1 MGDVRSGRTFAAPT
15 SDAGETRWVLR
26 PSADRPAVPF
36 VVIGYVHGMG
46 EGRKTLALWAIAA
59 CAAACALWCADAR
72 ATSLADGVRAYED
85 MELDTAA
92 DKLAQALRSS
102 SSRDKPRI
110 ELWLGIVE
118 LERGNEATARRWLKS
133 ALRANSKLTV
143 EQELSP
149 KIVATIEAVRAQV
162 ASSSPA
168 PLPVVAAPAPVAAPV
183 VVEERAAAV
192 VAPAAP
198 VVAPPVAPAPFVA
211 PLAPA
216 PAAPI
221 APIASIASIA
231 PMIAPIATTTAD
243 VGADGGPSPLI
254 FVTAATGAV
263 SAGALVGGAVLGTI
277 ARVGGEAASREP
289 VASVATERYQEAS
302 TAAVAANG
310 LFIAGGVAAIAS
322 AVCGVLVF
330 VDGAEQ

>member
-1 MGDVRSGRTFAAPT
+1 
-15 SDAGETRWVLR
+15 
-26 PSADRPAVPF
+26 
-36 VVIGYVHGMG
+36 MG
-46 EGRKTLALWAIAA
+46 EERKTRPLWAIAA

-72 ATSLADGVRAYED
+72 AASLADGVRAYED

-92 DKLAQALRSS
+92 DKLAQALRASS
-102 SSRDKPRI
+102 SKDKPRI

-118 LERGNEATARRWLKS
+118 LERGNEATARRWLKQ
-133 ALRANSKLTV
+133 ALRANPALTV

-149 KIVATIEAVRAQV
+149 KIVAAIEAVRAQV
-162 ASSSPA
+162 TSSSPSSSPSPSPSSSPA
-168 PLPVVAAPAPVAAPV
+168 PASVVAPPV
-183 VVEERAAAV
+183 VVEE
-192 VAPAAP
+192 AAP
-198 VVAPPVAPAPFVA
+198 VTTGVTGATGAPAVAAPFVAPA

-216 PAAPI
+216 PPRGAPI

-231 PMIAPIATTTAD
+231 PIAPTATATPDAVED
-243 VGADGGPSPLI
+243 EGPSPLI

-277 ARVGGEAASREP
+277 ARVGGEAANREP

-330 VDGAEQ
+330 VDGEAP